1 MPSFDVV
8 SQVNRH
14 ELNNAV
20 DQAAREVATR
30 FDFKGTNARIEPK
43 DLVLMLIAPSEFQVQ
58 QLLDILK
65 AKIAKRGIDLA
76 ALRVDP
82 VVVSGSEARQTV
94 TVREGLDTDLARKLV
109 KMVKESGLK
118 VQAQIQE
125 KLVRVSGKKKD
136 DLQAVIALLRAAKV
150 ELPLQYVNFRE

>member
-14 ELNNAV
+14 ELSNAI

-43 DLVLMLIAPSEFQVQ
+43 DLVLTLIAPSEFQVQ

-109 KMVKESGLK
+109 KMIKESGLK

-125 KLVRVSGKKKD
+125 KQVRVSGKKKD

>member
-14 ELNNAV
+14 ELNNAI

-43 DLVLMLIAPSEFQVQ
+43 DLVLTLIAPSEFQVQ

-109 KMVKESGLK
+109 KMIKESGLK

-125 KLVRVSGKKKD
+125 KQVRVSGKKKD